1 MRKKN
6 LSKGIQGAHGYFS
19 VFFFFF
25 FQFQFVCLYFCFT
38 HISCLFFSVS
48 LVAVERFFFS
58 IWWHRY
64 NVMYLRCDYIFI
76 CVVFHY
82 PLPPSSRWR
91 KVNWNSCYK
100 KSVKKTKIR
109 ILFLFYFVDIVYFG
123 CGVWLGRRGVAVR
136 GCAFMFCTVYVLLGF
151 LYRVSGIRFYHFMQP
166 NNLYIFLALLRLD
179 KNLSLF

>member
-1 MRKKN
+1 MA
-6 LSKGIQGAHGYFS
+6 IFPFS
-19 VFFFFF
+19 FF
-25 FQFQFVCLYFCFT
+25 
-38 HISCLFFSVS
+38 FFSVS
-48 LVAVERFFFS
+48 VCVFVFLFYTYLLSLFLRLSSGCRAIFFLS

-100 KSVKKTKIR
+100 KAWKKTKIR